1 VVGKLVAQNRRATHE
16 YMIEEHL
23 EAGLALTGSEVKS
36 LRTGKVSL
44 GEAYAGEQN
53 GELYLI
59 NAHIAEYAP
68 ANRFGHEPKRPR
80 KLLVHRKQLNR
91 LLGQVRREGYTLVPL
106 SIYFNDRGRAK
117 LDLGLARGKK
127 TADKRE
133 AVKARDWQRQ
143 KARLL
148 REKG

>member
-1 VVGKLVAQNRRATHE
+1 MVAKLVAQNRRATHE

-36 LRTGKVSL
+36 LRSGKVSL

-53 GELYLI
+53 GELFLI

-127 TADKRE
+127 MADKRE